1 MTRITLALLLL
12 LAVGGCASAPMPTSW
27 ARIDG
32 RPTDPT
38 QLEADRTMCRG
49 EMEQAELVTNAR
61 GLVAIQLPGQ
71 ESPSLKAYIG
81 CMSRHGYAAA
91 R

>member
-12 LAVGGCASAPMPTSW
+12 LAVGGCASAPRPASW

-81 CMSRHGYAAA
+81 CMTRHGYAAA